1 MKERLRFLRQV
12 GAGLALVAVA
22 AAPLALGAVHRPAVL
37 ATLAVALVAFAL
49 FVVGSWAA
57 GRPIRGGRFA
67 AVLGVLTAIPLLQVL
82 PLPLKLRNLIDS
94 AGADL
99 LEGSP
104 LAGARWLALTLDPAN
119 TLEEIGRAGA
129 ALAIFLVAFHVA
141 SGRYP
146 RLLVPKV
153 LALSGT
159 VGLVLGL
166 GHRMLGETRI
176 FGLSESAGG
185 IPVGP
190 FVNANHNGEFIELAA
205 FCALAVSRDSQNRLR
220 LGWLALSGVLAAGA
234 LSTLSRGAV
243 VAVMAG
249 AAVFLLL
256 RWLRRETAETA
267 PPPLG
272 NRVLALIIALGTL
285 AALALALGVGP
296 VFDEIAGTDLRNHNE
311 KIYLWK
317 DALQIIWHHPAG
329 IGRGAFE
336 SVYPVYQTLITHV
349 RFPSVENAVLE
360 MLIETGWPGF
370 LAWLVGLAVMV
381 RQIARWGRRDAMEA
395 ALLAGLAAVFAHNIV
410 DFGFDTLGIRLPYVA
425 VLGAT
430 LGRMV
435 LPGQRQ
441 RHSWVGMSLVA
452 VAGLAVVIGGLGVA
466 RTPDYD
472 RALRAASA
480 GAARRAIAIEAAAA
494 HPADYFYP
502 LHQGLNEPLAPDA
515 SGRSPKLR
523 SLGRALRLCDICW
536 DPHRATARALW
547 TIGRRLQ
554 AIGEW
559 KRAAILEASFGFS
572 SVLDEVANAGAT
584 PAELVRF
591 APDEPALGL
600 QVAWVLARKKA
611 RPELAELLDRLRAV
625 GTAPIETWLVEVEL
639 ATALGDRDGARRI
652 LRQAGLAAPGDARV
666 PLGLADV
673 EVSEGNPALA
683 RDHARAA
690 VHLDPANVMAQ
701 RKWFELSAATQ
712 SWPDAEKALEG
723 LGMALG
729 RAGLPMTEVRL
740 GAARMWR
747 QRRHPLR
754 AISELKTTTLIEPNN
769 FGVWFELG
777 QAAEEAGH
785 VVMALDSYRQAL
797 RILPTDAS
805 TKAALARLEDLKRAA
820 AVEAIQN
827 LGAVPGSP

>member
-1 MKERLRFLRQV
+1 
-12 GAGLALVAVA
+12 
-22 AAPLALGAVHRPAVL
+22 
-37 ATLAVALVAFAL
+37 
-49 FVVGSWAA
+49 
-57 GRPIRGGRFA
+57 
-67 AVLGVLTAIPLLQVL
+67 
-82 PLPLKLRNLIDS
+82 
-94 AGADL
+94 
-99 LEGSP
+99 
-104 LAGARWLALTLDPAN
+104 
-119 TLEEIGRAGA
+119 
-129 ALAIFLVAFHVA
+129 
-141 SGRYP
+141 
-146 RLLVPKV
+146 
-153 LALSGT
+153 
-159 VGLVLGL
+159 
-166 GHRMLGETRI
+166 
-176 FGLSESAGG
+176 
-185 IPVGP
+185 
-190 FVNANHNGEFIELAA
+190 
-205 FCALAVSRDSQNRLR
+205 
-220 LGWLALSGVLAAGA
+220 
-234 LSTLSRGAV
+234 
-243 VAVMAG
+243 
-249 AAVFLLL
+249 
-256 RWLRRETAETA
+256 
-267 PPPLG
+267 
-272 NRVLALIIALGTL
+272 
-285 AALALALGVGP
+285 
-296 VFDEIAGTDLRNHNE
+296 
-311 KIYLWK
+311 
-317 DALQIIWHHPAG
+317 
-329 IGRGAFE
+329 
-336 SVYPVYQTLITHV
+336 
-349 RFPSVENAVLE
+349 

-370 LAWLVGLAVMV
+370 LAWLVGLVVMV

-435 LPGQRQ
+435 LSGER
-441 RHSWVGMSLVA
+441 RRRSWVGMSLVA

-472 RALRAASA
+472 RALRAASG
-480 GAARRAIAIEAAAA
+480 GAARRAIALEAAAA

-502 LHQGLNEPLAPDA
+502 LHQGMNEPLAPDA
-515 SGRSPKLR
+515 SGRSPRLR
-523 SLGRALRLCDICW
+523 ALGRALRLCDICW

-559 KRAAILEASFGFS
+559 KRAAILSAAASGFP
-572 SVLDEVANAGAT
+572 SVLEEVANAGAT

-611 RPELAELLDRLRAV
+611 RPELAELLDRLRAA
-625 GTAPIETWLVEVEL
+625 GTRPIETWLVEVEL

-652 LRQAGLAAPGDARV
+652 LRQAGLAVPGDARV

-673 EVSEGNPALA
+673 EASAGNPALG
-683 RDHARAA
+683 REHAKAA
-690 VHLDPANVMAQ
+690 VELDPANVTAQ

-740 GAARMWR
+740 GAGRMWR

-769 FGVWFELG
+769 FSVWFELG

-785 VVMALDSYRQAL
+785 VGMALDSYRQAL

-805 TKAALARLEDLKRAA
+805 TKAGLARLEDLKRAA
-820 AVEAIQN
+820 AIDAIQN
-827 LGAVPGSP
+827 LGTVPGPP